1 MTKCLCLLAQL
12 EGLNPLN
19 PTVPLAKSTG
29 LVFKDLMVIITLGL
43 ALGLVLLLGANRYWK
58 RKKHHRHHHPP
69 ERRTDSTPAADWHED
84 EENEEHIHHDR
95 RHRRRRLRRDHRPRN
110 PTLAETGGLPPSKTE
125 PTSNPPL

>member
-19 PTVPLAKSTG
+19 PIVPLTKSTG

-58 RKKHHRHHHPP
+58 RKKHHHHHSP
-69 ERRTDSTPAADWHED
+69 ERRTDSTPAADWRED

-95 RHRRRRLRRDHRPRN
+95 RHRRRRDHRPRN